1 LPLWRYVVL
10 KRAILPGV
18 LVLLVGTATGLG
30 AFYTGDG
37 SILESMSVRGQRFF
51 YLDSGV
57 YRFNPVPFAREG
69 RVWDSV
75 NLLVAVPLFVV
86 AWVASTRGSLRG
98 RLLLGGLQVYFF
110 YVYLG
115 SVMMYALNRLFLVYV
130 AIVALS
136 SVTFIQSM
144 MGVRIEQIPAR
155 ISARFPRWLF
165 VTYSF
170 LLASA
175 LVVLWTARILPIMR
189 TGLMPEDYAGLTTLG
204 SQALDLGI
212 LVPLSIA
219 TGVELIKKSP
229 LGYYLCSIAM
239 AVGLMMFI
247 SIPSWIAIPLIQD
260 GKTNVFEAAPFFVLS
275 IVGIALAIT
284 CYFAVQREEAHA
296 ISR

>member
-1 LPLWRYVVL
+1 
-10 KRAILPGV
+10 
-18 LVLLVGTATGLG
+18 
-30 AFYTGDG
+30 
-37 SILESMSVRGQRFF
+37 
-51 YLDSGV
+51 
-57 YRFNPVPFAREG
+57 
-69 RVWDSV
+69 
-75 NLLVAVPLFVV
+75 
-86 AWVASTRGSLRG
+86 
-98 RLLLGGLQVYFF
+98 
-110 YVYLG
+110 
-115 SVMMYALNRLFLVYV
+115 
-130 AIVALS
+130 
-136 SVTFIQSM
+136 
-144 MGVRIEQIPAR
+144 
-155 ISARFPRWLF
+155 

-284 CYFAVQREEAHA
+284 YYFAVQREEAHA